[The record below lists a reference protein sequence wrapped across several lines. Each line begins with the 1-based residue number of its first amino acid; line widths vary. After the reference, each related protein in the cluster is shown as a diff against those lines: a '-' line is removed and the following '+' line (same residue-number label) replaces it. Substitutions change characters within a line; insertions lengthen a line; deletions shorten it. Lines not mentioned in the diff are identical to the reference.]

1 LSLKRINIR
10 HGYPS
15 GDALI
20 KLKSASLSHAKAIFS
35 NLKSLN
41 RYNAYPINQADGK

>member
-10 HGYPS
+10 QVTQS
-15 GDALI
+15 GEALI
-20 KLKSASLSHAKAIFS
+20 KLKSASLSHAKAIFT
-35 NLKSLN
+35 NLKRLN